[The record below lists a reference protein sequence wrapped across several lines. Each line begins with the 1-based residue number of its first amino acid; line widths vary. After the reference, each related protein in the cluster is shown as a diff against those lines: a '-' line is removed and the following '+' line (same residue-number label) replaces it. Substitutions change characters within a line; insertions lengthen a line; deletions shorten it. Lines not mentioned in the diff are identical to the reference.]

1 MKERNNTKG
10 ITLIAL
16 VITII
21 VLLILAGVSIA
32 MLTGQNGILTQAQN
46 AKTTTANKS
55 AEEKVKL
62 AVMAARAQ
70 SEDASLDA
78 TKLKTEIEDNYA
90 GVAELTAGGFPV
102 NVTMDGKAFTVDS
115 YGNVEL
121 AGSKPQMT
129 EAKIVASANGEGT
142 DVPDDQAE
150 GTELYISFKAS
161 LENGTITSV
170 TCDKGTVE
178 NKNGLYVM
186 KITQNGT
193 YTFTITGTGEAG
205 SVTST
210 IPVKV
215 SKYDQRAGIKVGD
228 YVSYTPDTATEKTY
242 DADKLKK
249 GGYTSTQTVKKEDL
263 NWRVLRKNDD
273 GSIDLIGD
281 ATGNSVYFSGLLG
294 YNNGVYLLND
304 ICKELYSNSTHHITA
319 RSVNLED
326 MEKWLTD
333 SGKTA
338 RAGYTNSDSGKKYG
352 ETKEYKGSNSYTPD
366 IYGKTEDESANYYSE
381 PTTNTYTPASGT
393 ATADNTLNA
402 KQTYYYM
409 PINQTNYGDGAKV
422 LSSSNYYWVATRYVN
437 CDSSNA
443 DFGLRYAS
451 SYVNGNSM
459 FYSSSNTNLSS
470 NRLRPVVSLG
480 SDVQI
485 TPSTG
490 TNSASNK
497 HTIDW

>member
-1 MKERNNTKG
+1 MKGSLKEKKG

-102 NVTMDGKAFTVDS
+102 NVTMDGKTFTVDS

-193 YTFTITGTGEAG
+193 YIFTITGTGETG

-215 SKYDQRAGIKVGD
+215 SKYETSILKASDIAAKTDKTKIYGATVTGYTLPSGTTTDVKWKIFYADNSNIYLIADNYAERANLPNSTNGKTATANKPNDGSTSCARAAYFSNILGD
-228 YVSYTPDTATEKTY
+228 YAGSSRITEN
-242 DADKLKK
+242 KLKALNNDYFNTK
-249 GGYTSTQTVKKEDL
+249 GYTSENSNMKSVAYMMDTTAWNSKFRDTSKAEYVVGGPTVELLFKSYNEKYKTAYESQAVESSDKSNTGYQIRKTSSDSWSNYVNSMLTKSDSLYVITKETDAL
-263 NWRVLRKNDD
+263 AYWLASPSAYNPDRVMY
-273 GSIDLIGD
+273 
-281 ATGNSVYFSGLLG
+281 V
-294 YNNGVYLLND
+294 
-304 ICKELYSNSTHHITA
+304 
-319 RSVNLED
+319 
-326 MEKWLTD
+326 D
-333 SGKTA
+333 SG
-338 RAGYTNSDSGKKYG
+338 GYVERDSYNIR
-352 ETKEYKGSNSYTPD
+352 T
-366 IYGKTEDESANYYSE
+366 
-381 PTTNTYTPASGT
+381 
-393 ATADNTLNA
+393 
-402 KQTYYYM
+402 
-409 PINQTNYGDGAKV
+409 DG
-422 LSSSNYYWVATRYVN
+422 
-437 CDSSNA
+437 
-443 DFGLRYAS
+443 F
-451 SYVNGNSM
+451 
-459 FYSSSNTNLSS
+459 
-470 NRLRPVVSLG
+470 RPLVCLK
-480 SDVQI
+480 SDVTLEKVSDTEYAIQ
-485 TPSTG
+485 
-490 TNSASNK
+490 
-497 HTIDW
+497 